1 MRIHIHGQADRFN
14 GWGLHTSQ
22 AVRYFQKKAVV
33 TFTHQSKDTLAGE
46 DSLPYGS
53 MEGADAVLQILPV
66 DSPVIEGSIVW
77 TMHEASRIPS
87 QCAQE
92 LNKAKAVLVPNV
104 WNARGFRESGVTC
117 PIYIARLGYDY
128 LVFRFS
134 PKTSGTL
141 TFGTGGSIYGAGER
155 KEVQKVVD
163 AFHHTDLDAKLE
175 VKIFPWDRINTH
187 GDHRIGII
195 AEVWP
200 EAQRLMDWYGS
211 LHCFVTATRG
221 EGFGLMPLQS
231 LVCGVD
237 VIAPIYGGHSVYM
250 TTENVH
256 PLPFSLV
263 PAHGA
268 YDVGWQCQVDSSR
281 ISEAM
286 TTVARTYQDESKDD
300 RLIRTMAQSR
310 SVSHLTWTSAMNEV
324 WSLIREISCS

>member
-22 AVRYFQKKAVV
+22 AVRYFQKKATV

-66 DSPVIEGSIVW
+66 DNPVIEGSIVW
-77 TMHEASRIPS
+77 TMHEASHIPS

-141 TFGTGGSIYGAGER
+141 TFGTGGSMSGAGER

-163 AFHHTDLDAKLE
+163 AFHSTRLNAKLM
-175 VKIFPWDRINTH
+175 VKIFPWDVVNTH
-187 GDHRIGII
+187 GDYRIHVTR
-195 AEVWP
+195 EVWP
-200 EAQRLMDWYGS
+200 ETDRLNGWYRS
-211 LHCFVTATRG
+211 LDCFVTASRG

-231 LVCGVD
+231 LICGLD

-250 TTENVH
+250 TPDIVH
-256 PLPFSLV
+256 PLPYTIG
-263 PAHGA
+263 PARGT
-268 YDVGWQCQVDSSR
+268 YGVGEQCFVEMSD
-281 ISEAM
+281 IAEAM
-286 TTVARTYQDESKDD
+286 NLVAQKHRVESKEEK
-300 RLIRTMAQSR
+300 LIRTMDQSMA
-310 SVSHLTWTSAMNEV
+310 VSHLTWSSAMHEV
-324 WSLIREISCS
+324 WSLMREMSCS